1 MNLDWVYEPHNLQ
14 DVLAAWTNV
23 HLFQCHLWR
32 LTNRLSPGA
41 RQGLTGKRQMETWT
55 VTAAAKQLFGH
66 SHFSGSLP
74 WSSTRACSSSPS
86 WGRTQAQ
93 ECLEG
98 QLEHKE
104 AAECSSSHHPTSS
117 FTPHGRQWSAVSIC
131 QLSREVK
138 CCQIITKVY
147 RIKNWFLTCTYFWR

>member
-86 WGRTQAQ
+86 WGGTQAQ
-93 ECLEG
+93 GCLEG

-104 AAECSSSHHPTSS
+104 AAECSSSYHPTSS
-117 FTPHGRQWSAVSIC
+117 FTPHGRQWLAVSIC
-131 QLSREVK
+131 QLSRQVR
-138 CCQIITKVY
+138 CCQIITRVY